1 MQFIFVCNKREVL
14 LMVNKKTYDILNYNQ
29 KLDTK
34 QLRNALIH
42 IQSTMCSVSQLTI
55 FGTNLSF
62 CDLPEEV
69 FRKVFHFLDSRTLYF
84 HLRHV
89 CRQVQK
95 YVDSFL
101 AKGVFLGVG
110 YEVVH
115 SIHLYQRPDCKM
127 ECFHNKS
134 DISLSYFSPLPGDST
149 ELACDMKLEVQPF
162 SKNVMGTRLFVGV
175 RSSNLWDIKLLRNV
189 VIDFYK
195 FSQSTDKW
203 IIINKNSHSF
213 TNKVIDELRCWTTI
227 GDSKL
232 VLFVGQPKYP
242 HATFIKLISYK
253 INNIQINGN
262 ESRNTYLN
270 FDECDIELPN
280 TLKFLDK
287 FSVVRVS
294 HRLILLIGG
303 SYSYLSS
310 VNPGSPNRML
320 WHITLSSGND
330 RNFSFEPV
338 AMPSKECLM
347 KPVCFALKGS
357 VYIANLN
364 ECNRPVNIVWD
375 RYDINT
381 KKYHANCYK
390 MPTSMYFPILSTN
403 CKIRVVNDAD
413 DKYALL
419 LTQSIQQL
427 TASKLVLFTVE
438 EGFKELG
445 VLFK

>member
-1 MQFIFVCNKREVL
+1 
-14 LMVNKKTYDILNYNQ
+14 
-29 KLDTK
+29 
-34 QLRNALIH
+34 
-42 IQSTMCSVSQLTI
+42 MCSVSQLRT
-55 FGTNLSF
+55 FGTNLSL

-69 FRKVFHFLDSRTLYF
+69 FRKVFHFLDSQTLYL

-89 CRQVQK
+89 CNQLRK

-101 AKGVFLGVG
+101 KKGVFLGVG
-110 YEVVH
+110 YGVIH
-115 SIHLYQRPDCKM
+115 SIHVYQRPDCKM

-134 DISLSYFSPLPGDST
+134 DVSLSYFSALPSDSI

-162 SKNVMGTRLFVGV
+162 SKNVMGNRLFVGV
-175 RSSNLWDIKLLRNV
+175 RSSNVWSNKPLTNV
-189 VIDFYK
+189 IIDFYK
-195 FSQSTDKW
+195 FSQSIHKW
-203 IIINKNSHSF
+203 IIINENVHSF
-213 TNKVIDELRCWTTI
+213 TNKLIDDLRCWTTI
-227 GDSKL
+227 GNSQL
-232 VLFVGQPKYP
+232 VLFVGKPKNP
-242 HATFIKLISYK
+242 HVTSIKLISYK
-253 INNIQINGN
+253 FNNTQISGN
-262 ESRNTYLN
+262 KPRNTHLD
-270 FDECDIELPN
+270 FDECEIELPK
-280 TLKFLDK
+280 TLRFLDK

-294 HRLILLIGG
+294 HRLIILIGG
-303 SYSYLSS
+303 SYSYLSG
-310 VNPGSPNRML
+310 VNPGSPNIML
-320 WHITLSSGND
+320 WHLTLLPGND

-338 AMPSKECLM
+338 AMSLKECLM

-375 RYDINT
+375 RYDIYT

-403 CKIRVVNDAD
+403 CKIRVLNDAD

-427 TASKLVLFTVE
+427 TVSNLVLFTVE

-445 VLFK
+445 ILFK

>member
-1 MQFIFVCNKREVL
+1 
-14 LMVNKKTYDILNYNQ
+14 
-29 KLDTK
+29 
-34 QLRNALIH
+34 
-42 IQSTMCSVSQLTI
+42 MCSVSQLTK

-69 FRKVFHFLDSRTLYF
+69 FRKVFHFLDSRTLHL

-89 CRQVQK
+89 CSQVRK

-101 AKGVFLGVG
+101 AKGDFLGVG
-110 YEVVH
+110 YEVIH
-115 SIHLYQRPDCKM
+115 SIHLYLRPDCKM
-127 ECFHNKS
+127 ECFHKKS
-134 DISLSYFSPLPGDST
+134 GISLSYFSELQSDST
-149 ELACDMKLEVQPF
+149 EMACDMKLEVQPF
-162 SKNVMGTRLFVGV
+162 SKSVMGTKLFVGV
-175 RSSNLWDIKLLRNV
+175 RSSNLKDNKPLTNV

-203 IIINKNSHSF
+203 IVINQNFLSF
-213 TNKVIDELRCWTTI
+213 TNKLIDDLRCWTTI
-227 GDSKL
+227 GNSQL
-232 VLFVGQPKYP
+232 VLFVGKPKNP
-242 HATFIKLISYK
+242 HVTSIKLISYK
-253 INNIQINGN
+253 FNNTQINGN
-262 ESRNTYLN
+262 KPRNTHLD
-270 FDECDIELPN
+270 FDECEIELPK
-280 TLKFLDK
+280 TLRFLDK

-294 HRLILLIGG
+294 HRLMLLIGG

-320 WHITLSSGND
+320 WHITLLSGND

-357 VYIANLN
+357 VFIANLN
-364 ECNRPVNIVWD
+364 KCNRLVNIMWD
-375 RYDINT
+375 RYDIDT
-381 KKYHANCYK
+381 KTYHANCYK

-403 CKIRVVNDAD
+403 CKIRVLNDAD

-427 TASKLVLFTVE
+427 TVSNLVLFTVE

-445 VLFK
+445 ILFK